1 MKESSL
7 DPLSRKSDSP
17 EFLSLPHYA
26 LPYRTTMQ
34 NLSTTPFTATPDQPQ
49 SIAALVPE
57 EIVDLVI
64 QHLSFDYSMDV
75 DWQDYMERVECLSN
89 VSGVVSGWRDPARR
103 MLMRSVKLSTYEGL
117 GSMPEW
123 AGELVRTLELDFLRR
138 VDHIAPTSVA
148 PAVSKFLQRLPF
160 LTTLSLRHLPF
171 DNFSNADSFIPHS
184 DVFLPHLR
192 DLRLYTRHS
201 QNLIHDILATSGHS
215 ISHLDISGETI
226 DPSSEGERLSSEG
239 KLDFKG
245 NLRYLELRG
254 WFHATILGDSP
265 LHSVELVGL
274 AGLTELEVDGVQ
286 PVSEDIARIQEVF
299 KVIGPTLERLSL
311 ARDHKSTLDLAI
323 LPLVPRLSYLRLMSA
338 QTNLFALHHLPPS
351 LSSLSLYNDYN
362 FNQVLAAW
370 LSTPSKVPRG
380 LKKIHI
386 GYLHAAYTPYTLTS
400 LPPIDTFGVSYFTG
414 LLPAL
419 RLVESGPM
427 PFKNFELKYLLSDEA
442 EDIQEVEVQ
451 CRRLGVGFSKSLQ

>member
-1 MKESSL
+1 
-7 DPLSRKSDSP
+7 
-17 EFLSLPHYA
+17 
-26 LPYRTTMQ
+26 MQ
-34 NLSTTPFTATPDQPQ
+34 NLSTTPYPATSDQPQ
-49 SIAALVPE
+49 SIAARVPE

-64 QHLSFDYSMDV
+64 QHFSFDYSMDV
-75 DWQDYMERVECLSN
+75 DWQDYMERVKCLSN
-89 VSGVVSGWRDPARR
+89 VSRVVSGWRDPARR

-117 GSMPEW
+117 GSMPDW

-138 VDHIAPTSVA
+138 VDHIAPTSLA
-148 PAVSKFLQRLPF
+148 HAVSKFLQRLPF
-160 LTTLSLRHLPF
+160 LSTLFLRYLPF
-171 DNFSNADSFIPHS
+171 DNFSNADSFILRS
-184 DVFLPHLR
+184 VVFLPHLR

-201 QNLIHDILATSGHS
+201 QNLIQDILATSDHS
-215 ISHLDISGETI
+215 ISHLDISDETT
-226 DPSSEGERLSSEG
+226 DSLSVAERPPSEGT
-239 KLDFKG
+239 LDFEG
-245 NLRYLELRG
+245 NLRYLKLRDV
-254 WFHATILGDSP
+254 FDAPILGDSL

-274 AGLTELEVDGVQ
+274 AGLTELEVEVDGVQ

-380 LKKIHI
+380 LKKIHVDYI
-386 GYLHAAYTPYTLTS
+386 YPDNNTLIS
-400 LPPIDTFGVSYFTG
+400 LPPIDTFGTSYFAG

-427 PFKNFELKYLLSDEA
+427 SFKNFELKYLLSDEA